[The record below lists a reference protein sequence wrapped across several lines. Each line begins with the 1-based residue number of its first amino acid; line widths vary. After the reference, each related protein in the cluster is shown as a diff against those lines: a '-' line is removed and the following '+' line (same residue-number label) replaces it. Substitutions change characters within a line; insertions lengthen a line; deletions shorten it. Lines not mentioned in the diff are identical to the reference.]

1 MKLHLAPNWSALQ
14 CKTLNEGLD
23 DHVPLTWGRMRAQYP
38 LPHGPT
44 CSCYITSTLVFLVGS
59 DPAEMQE
66 VIDRVAATL
75 QAAELQATPFPDNF
89 FGGKWLDF
97 EDRKIRSHQR
107 AFLQMFHAW
116 VRIACKRRPSSRR
129 LPKLLGFLRWHVHPR
144 VGSGR
149 FLLSTY
155 CHDRW
160 GNSGSPTPVKILHSL
175 VTVLVQCAEPW
186 KPPSY
191 SKFRL
196 ARGMFVRDVEGLDFF
211 GPSIFVDAAWDKF
224 GYMVRG
230 VVPRRGVRSRA
241 AQNRVANQQEAEL

>member
-1 MKLHLAPNWSALQ
+1 
-14 CKTLNEGLD
+14 
-23 DHVPLTWGRMRAQYP
+23 
-38 LPHGPT
+38 
-44 CSCYITSTLVFLVGS
+44 
-59 DPAEMQE
+59 
-66 VIDRVAATL
+66 
-75 QAAELQATPFPDNF
+75 
-89 FGGKWLDF
+89 
-97 EDRKIRSHQR
+97 
-107 AFLQMFHAW
+107 MFHAW

-230 VVPRRGVRSRA
+230 VVPRRGPRSRA
-241 AQNRVANQQEAEL
+241 AQNRVADQQEAELCGVAWVVRLACRCHWRVVTFFTNSTAAGYQAVGLRARAWLKRQRRVL